1 MVESYGYRD
10 CAVILSSVDCME
22 SMNGGILIQVLGEL
36 SNDGALSQKFAQTFF
51 LASVPPSGYFVLN
64 NIFRFLKEDVDTDY
78 DDVEPDS
85 GNETD
90 TPLATVQR
98 FSSVSDHLSNGFHH
112 PTSPAPVNR
121 EDDLTSGPLEIS
133 IGPSPSGVETIT
145 SEHLTNNPQSTLPDD
160 SKPIPE
166 LEPGFSIH
174 EAGHSTEEPGNTE
187 DNAPAKTEV
196 WSEEQGLQ
204 SAAHTVAPESPIV
217 KTWATMAASSP
228 EKWGE
233 KASDAKVLAAPS
245 ASTAKRPIAQ
255 AGPRKDPEKITHQG
269 IVDQAGCT
277 NLQSEK
283 SEPALGYIKH
293 VNQRVQKPALN
304 DALVKFGQLRDL
316 DINRQKVIPC
326 FNSRSF

>member
-64 NIFRFLKEDVDTDY
+64 NIFRFLKEDVDSDY

-85 GNETD
+85 SNETD
-90 TPLATVQR
+90 IPLATAEH
-98 FSSVSDHLSNGFHH
+98 FGSVSDHLSNGFHPPIP
-112 PTSPAPVNR
+112 PTPVDR
-121 EDDLTSGPLEIS
+121 EDDLTPGPLEIS
-133 IGPSPSGVETIT
+133 IRPSTSGVETIT
-145 SEHLTNNPQSTLPDD
+145 SEHLTNNIQATLPDD